1 MGFDILN
8 MGHIKGWG
16 ILSVGL
22 VLRNLRKIIVTLSK
36 VEMPML
42 PWKVVE
48 AGTKRLSKVGML
60 EWMYFARLS
69 DPGLCSK

>member
-22 VLRNLRKIIVTLSK
+22 VHRSLRKIIVTLSK

-48 AGTKRLSKVGML
+48 AGTKRLRKVGML
-60 EWMYFARLS
+60 ECIYFERLS
-69 DPGLCSK
+69 NPGLCPK